1 MINRI
6 SRLGLLVASSVV
18 ALSYEVPAHAQSA
31 PTASTGIEEITVTAT
46 RRAEKIDKVP
56 ESISAYSTEKMDTLG
71 VKDIGDLVKYTPG
84 ITYDPY
90 SHNVSIRGVESDA
103 GSATTGVYIDDTP
116 IQIRNLGFNSNDT
129 LPAIFD
135 LDRVEVLRGPQ
146 GTLFGAGSEGGT
158 IRYITPQPSL
168 TDFSVYARSEVSFT
182 QDGAPSYELGGA
194 MGGPIIDDTLGFR
207 VSVWARHDGGYVDQV
222 NAATGADE
230 DSDTNSVNTYVV
242 HGAVTWQPDSHLTI
256 TPGIYFQH
264 REQNNLDDYW
274 VSLSNPDSGNYNT
287 GTPERMADDDAF
299 YLPSL
304 KMDWDLGSVELISDT
319 SFFKRKEDVN
329 GYSGTLYNL
338 SYFQQLVDA
347 DTDPDGRT
355 CTGGICAA
363 NAGNEQPLLLPTGL
377 NLPGYP
383 ENYISVATITNQQKN
398 FTQEFRLQS
407 TDPNA
412 RFTWIVGAFLAWDQ
426 QQSIEQIN
434 DPQLPELTEFLWGE
448 TVHHAWF
455 KNLLPNGDDYI
466 NDTDGHDRQF
476 AGFANATFAITDEL
490 KIQGGLRV
498 AQTHFDF
505 NNYANGPQNFGYSSG
520 EGGHN
525 ETPVTP
531 MAGITWQF
539 NPDDMV
545 YATYSQG
552 YRIGGANAP
561 LPPSCNGDLRRQGLT
576 SGPESYNSDT
586 VTSYEAGTKDKF
598 FDGRFETSASV
609 FYLNWN
615 DIQQN
620 NYLPTCGIQYT
631 ANLGKAESKGFDLQG
646 DFLPIDSLDIDF
658 SLGYID
664 AYYTTTTFAGA
675 HPKPSTL
682 PLVIEGNELPGAP
695 WTFSAGAQYS
705 VTVLGHDSY
714 IRADY
719 SFNSKSYSVE
729 DSTFPGTDS
738 YDSSLPR
745 FNPALSEFSLRAA
758 MQFGDINL
766 ALFANNLF
774 NSHPILDVNHQDQF
788 TLLYEAHTI
797 TPRTIGITAIY
808 RN

>member
-1 MINRI
+1 MPYGFTRF
-6 SRLGLLVASSVV
+6 GLLTASS
-18 ALSYEVPAHAQSA
+18 ALALFYNVTPVFAQAA
-31 PTASTGIEEITVTAT
+31 PSTGIEEITVTAT

-71 VKDIGDLVKYTPG
+71 VKDIADLVKFTPG
-84 ITYDPY
+84 VDYDSD
-90 SHNVSIRGVESDA
+90 SHSISIRGINSDA

-168 TDFSVYARSEVSFT
+168 TDYSEYARGEVSFT
-182 QDGAPSYELGGA
+182 QDGAPSYELGA
-194 MGGPIIDDTLGFR
+194 AVGGPIIDDTLGFR
-207 VSVWARHDGGYVDQV
+207 VSAWGRHDGGYVNQV
-222 NAATGADE
+222 NDATGATE
-230 DSDTNSVNTYVV
+230 QSNSNFSNTDALRA
-242 HGAVTWQPDSHLTI
+242 AVEWAPSSNFTV
-256 TPGIYFQH
+256 TPAIYYQQ
-264 REQNNLDDYW
+264 RKQNNIDDYW
-274 VSLSNPDSGNYNT
+274 VSISDPDSGNYNT
-287 GTPERMADDDAF
+287 GTPEKMQDDDAF

-304 KMDWDLGSVELISDT
+304 KADWDLGGVELISDT

-338 SYFQQLVDA
+338 SYFQQLVDS

-355 CTGGICAA
+355 CKGGICAA
-363 NAGNEQPLLLPTGL
+363 DAGHEQPLLLATGL

-383 ENYISVATITNQQKN
+383 DNYISDATITNEQKN

-412 RFTWIVGAFLAWDQ
+412 RFTWILGAFYAQDQ
-426 QQSIEQIN
+426 QRSIEQIN
-434 DPQLPELTEFLWGE
+434 DPQLRALTNYLWGE

-455 KNLLPNGDDYI
+455 EKLLPNGDDYI
-466 NDTDGHDRQF
+466 NNTDGHDRQI
-476 AGFANATFAITDEL
+476 AGFANATFAITDEI

-498 AQTHFDF
+498 AETHFDF
-505 NNYANGPQNFGYSSG
+505 NNYADGPQNFGLSTG
-520 EGGHN
+520 QGGHN

-545 YATYSQG
+545 YATYSEG

-561 LPPSCNGDLRRQGLT
+561 TPPSCKGDLKTLGLT
-576 SGPESYNSDT
+576 SAPDSYNSDT

-598 FDGRFETSASV
+598 FDGRLEASGSI
-609 FYLNWN
+609 FYLNWDN
-615 DIQQN
+615 IQQN

-631 ANLGKAESKGFDLQG
+631 ANLGKATSKGFDLQG
-646 DFLPIDSLDIDF
+646 DWLPIDALDIDF
-658 SLGYID
+658 SLGYVD
-664 AYYTTTTFAGA
+664 AAYTATTFAG
-675 HPKPSTL
+675 PKHDAANQPI
-682 PLVIEGNELPGAP
+682 VIDGEELPGAP
-695 WTFSAGAQYS
+695 WTFSVGAEYS
-705 VTVLGHDSY
+705 ALLLGRDSY

-719 SFNSKSYSVE
+719 EYSSRAYGEGGGTFAGTSSF
-729 DSTFPGTDS
+729 DPG
-738 YDSSLPR
+738 LQL
-745 FNPALSEFSLRAA
+745 NPPTNQVSIRAG
-758 MQFGDINL
+758 MQFGQINM
-766 ALFANNLF
+766 ALFVNNLL
-774 NSHPILDVNHQDQF
+774 NAHPELELNHQDQF
-788 TLLYEAHTI
+788 TLLYEAHTL
-797 TPRTIGITAIY
+797 TPRTIGVTAIY